1 MAARTHPEAR
11 MITAVTISLVV
22 LLALTVILSMSHM
35 GKLALAAALAIA
47 LIKATIVGGFF
58 MDLRRAPT
66 PIRLTAAAGLFWL
79 IIILAGTLTDYVTR
93 R

>member
-1 MAARTHPEAR
+1 MPARAHPESR
-11 MITAVTISLVV
+11 MIATVTISLIL
-22 LLALTVILSMSHM
+22 LLALTVILSTTSL

-47 LIKATIVGGFF
+47 IIKATIVGGYF
-58 MDLRRAPT
+58 MDLRHAPT

-79 IIILAGTLTDYVTR
+79 LIILAGTLTDYVTR